1 MEPIEPN
8 VVAPVAA
15 RPVVGS
21 RSAIAEHPTLTGAPP
36 PPSDLTS
43 PEADQF
49 YAESLRLLDAT
60 GIPFLVAG
68 TFAVNCYTGINRPTK
83 DIDIFCKP
91 GDFPRILLRFKELGF
106 TTEIEDERWLAK
118 VRRGDCFF
126 DVIFGSAAGIA
137 VVNEH
142 WFEESHP
149 AELYG
154 LRVQLTPPTE
164 LIWSKAFIQDRHR
177 YDGADVAHLIMRQGE
192 RIDWQRLLGYMEQY
206 WEVLLIHVLN
216 FRFIYPSERHRI
228 PRWLLDELLLRVRE
242 HAELPQPQVKVCR
255 GRLLSPY
262 DYKIDV
268 TEWGFADM
276 GGPTPP
282 PGREE
287 R

>member
-1 MEPIEPN
+1 MATGATTAGVRHTWASEPLHSVGCSNRIMEPPGPDI
-8 VVAPVAA
+8 VAPAA
-15 RPVVGS
+15 AADASPVTGS
-21 RSAIAEHPTLTGAPP
+21 RSFVAEHPTLTGVPP
-36 PPSDLTS
+36 PPSDRTS

-149 AELYG
+149 AEL
-154 LRVQLTPPTE
+154 LRVTRAADAP
-164 LIWSKAFIQDRHR
+164 DR
-177 YDGADVAHLIMRQGE
+177 AHLVEG
-192 RIDWQRLLGYMEQY
+192 LHSG
-206 WEVLLIHVLN
+206 
-216 FRFIYPSERHRI
+216 
-228 PRWLLDELLLRVRE
+228 
-242 HAELPQPQVKVCR
+242 
-255 GRLLSPY
+255 
-262 DYKIDV
+262 
-268 TEWGFADM
+268 
-276 GGPTPP
+276 PP
-282 PGREE
+282 PL
-287 R
+287 